1 MEPVRINFAPT
12 SHDPLAQDPG
22 LFTFH
27 FGPGHELWEC
37 WGEDETG
44 ASVFRLPS
52 SVTPEMEDSAPAV
65 WREICRAGIEND
77 KPLTLA
83 IEPIMARDRAKGK
96 SVPLPPGEYR
106 VRLLLLDPDSTG
118 PGQRVFD
125 VKVADAPLDRVDVF
139 QRAGGA
145 RRVLALAYSIALKS
159 AGAVDVT
166 LTAVKGKIILC
177 GIVVEPEP

>member
-1 MEPVRINFAPT
+1 
-12 SHDPLAQDPG
+12 
-22 LFTFH
+22 
-27 FGPGHELWEC
+27 
-37 WGEDETG
+37 
-44 ASVFRLPS
+44 
-52 SVTPEMEDSAPAV
+52 
-65 WREICRAGIEND
+65 
-77 KPLTLA
+77 
-83 IEPIMARDRAKGK
+83 
-96 SVPLPPGEYR
+96 
-106 VRLLLLDPDSTG
+106 
-118 PGQRVFD
+118 VFD